1 MNTGRLQK
9 WDNLPIIHNV
19 YGNTS
24 LDLYLQETPYVE
36 RPMYDSN
43 IYKGKFIK
51 IKKDGCIIPRRLSF
65 NYGMFYILSPFR
77 MNKKN
82 IKVNDIKNYKRINR
96 KIILTLR
103 RGSFLSFETYHI
115 GDAMV
120 IEYII
125 SQLIIMIRNKKIID
139 WVSKKN

>member
-1 MNTGRLQK
+1 
-9 WDNLPIIHNV
+9 
-19 YGNTS
+19 
-24 LDLYLQETPYVE
+24 
-36 RPMYDSN
+36 MYDSN

-96 KIILTLR
+96 KIILTL
-103 RGSFLSFETYHI
+103 
-115 GDAMV
+115 MV